1 MKCNV
6 GKTDRIMRIIAGLVI
21 ALLGVVF
28 SSWWGIIGI
37 IPLVTGLFAICPV
50 YSLFGINTGAK

>member
-6 GKTDRIMRIIAGLVI
+6 GKTDRILRIIAGLVI

>member
-6 GKTDRIMRIIAGLVI
+6 GRTDRIIRIILGLVI

-28 SSWWGIIGI
+28 NSWWGIIGI
-37 IPLVTGLFAICPV
+37 IPLVTGLFAICPL
-50 YSLFGINTGAK
+50 YFPFKINTGA